1 MYTVHG
7 HSGEIL
13 MQSES
18 GCRYRPEIEMDLL
31 SAGYIIRLDGK
42 RLTKKEV
49 AQRAEHYRN

>member
-1 MYTVHG
+1 MYTVCG

-18 GCRYRPEIEMDLL
+18 DCRYCPEIEMDLL